1 MKSLFSNSRSRVRYE
16 NALPHILLL
25 FAIILLVPTGAC
37 SRKTE
42 QPAVLKRQG
51 WVSDY
56 AAILQ
61 PEERERLATMLEA
74 YEKETC
80 HQIYLLIVPSLGGE
94 NFTDFSQR
102 TVTAW
107 QIGQPG
113 LGNGLLLSI
122 AMQEG
127 SVRIE
132 SGPYFEWFIK
142 DGAAEKVL
150 KDVVI
155 PLFQQGRF
163 VEGIEQGLQAI
174 MAAGRLK
181 PVPDDQKP
189 GSCG

>member
-1 MKSLFSNSRSRVRYE
+1 MKSLRFNSGSRVRNE
-16 NALPHILLL
+16 NLLPYILLL
-25 FAIILLVPTGAC
+25 FAIIVLVPAGAC

-61 PEERERLATMLEA
+61 PEEKKRLAAMLES

-80 HQIYLLIVPSLGGE
+80 HQIYLLIVPSLAGE
-94 NFTDFSQR
+94 NFTEFSQR
-102 TVTAW
+102 TATAW
-107 QIGQPG
+107 KIGQPG

-142 DGAAEKVL
+142 EGAAEKVL

-174 MAAGRLK
+174 MAEGRLK
-181 PVPDDQKP
+181 PVPEDHKP